1 MKRTMKE
8 LLMVGVVA
16 VVLAICSA
24 ANAAGIGD
32 NLEPLGN
39 GKISVSLTENT
50 IFDRDYEPSGDTTK
64 VNLDEMN
71 ETYAKVAFGLG
82 ETTNLYTILGRLNS
96 AELNQEGLTTVI
108 FSETFTVDATSNYKY
123 ESDAGFLWGL
133 GINDTHTL
141 ENGYF
146 IGTDLHYLRYEA
158 DIDKISGS
166 ADIYSFTGTD
176 IKGDYEYQEVQ
187 GTAYIGKRFE
197 TSPEIFCIPYL
208 GIFLN
213 YSKIKVSDVNFTT
226 AEEILG
232 TKWIYTGSSGDIENE
247 NNFGMMLGTNV
258 EISKSFALNLES
270 RFISEQALTI
280 SGTYKF

>member
-123 ESDAGFLWGL
+123 ESDAGFL
-133 GINDTHTL
+133 
-141 ENGYF
+141 
-146 IGTDLHYLRYEA
+146 
-158 DIDKISGS
+158 
-166 ADIYSFTGTD
+166 
-176 IKGDYEYQEVQ
+176 
-187 GTAYIGKRFE
+187 
-197 TSPEIFCIPYL
+197 
-208 GIFLN
+208 
-213 YSKIKVSDVNFTT
+213 
-226 AEEILG
+226 
-232 TKWIYTGSSGDIENE
+232 
-247 NNFGMMLGTNV
+247 
-258 EISKSFALNLES
+258 
-270 RFISEQALTI
+270 
-280 SGTYKF
+280 